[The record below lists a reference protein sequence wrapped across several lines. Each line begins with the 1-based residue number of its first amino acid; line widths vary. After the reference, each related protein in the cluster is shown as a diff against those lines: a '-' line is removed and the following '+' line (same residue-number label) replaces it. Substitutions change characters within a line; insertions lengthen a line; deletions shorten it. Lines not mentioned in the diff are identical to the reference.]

1 MIEKLVFVRR
11 RLRTIFFLFTSRLAF
26 GYAAYS
32 SQKIWAASLANSQ
45 FFNHFGYIGKF
56 RLCLELDL

>member
-1 MIEKLVFVRR
+1 
-11 RLRTIFFLFTSRLAF
+11 
-26 GYAAYS
+26 
-32 SQKIWAASLANSQ
+32 LANSQ